1 MGFRRIGGAMKNFTL
16 EFTSGQW
23 NLYTEDKTK
32 VGTEVLKLFQE
43 LKDLSYLED
52 EYIFIVASYDSDEG
66 VGYIDTEITAP
77 KTENTYSF
85 KIKSKNF
92 YKFLK
97 DLRNLENEIEINK
110 LNITAWEYEKEDP
123 YGSRGL
129 SIRDFI

>member
-1 MGFRRIGGAMKNFTL
+1 MENFTL

-32 VGTEVLKLFQE
+32 VGAEVLKQFPE

-52 EYIFIVASYDSDEG
+52 EYTSIAASWDSTEEQ
-66 VGYIDTEITAP
+66 GYIDIEITAVHSDS
-77 KTENTYSF
+77 TYPF
-85 KIKSKNF
+85 N
-92 YKFLK
+92 YKFNDFNKFVEALN
-97 DLRNLENEIEINK
+97 NLENEIEIDK
-110 LNITAWEYEKEDP
+110 LNVNDWEYEKEDP

>member
-1 MGFRRIGGAMKNFTL
+1 MENFTL

-32 VGTEVLKLFQE
+32 VGAEVLKQFPE

-52 EYIFIVASYDSDEG
+52 EYTSIVATWDNTEEQ
-66 VGYIDTEITAP
+66 GYIDVEITAVHSDS
-77 KTENTYSF
+77 TYPF
-85 KIKSKNF
+85 N
-92 YKFLK
+92 YKFNDFNKFVKALN
-97 DLRNLENEIEINK
+97 NLENEIEIDK
-110 LNITAWEYEKEDP
+110 LNVNDWEYEKEDP

>member
-1 MGFRRIGGAMKNFTL
+1 MKNFTL

-32 VGTEVLKLFQE
+32 IGTEVLKQFPE

-52 EYIFIVASYDSDEG
+52 EYTSIVASWDSTEKI
-66 VGYIDTEITAP
+66 GYIDVEITAVHSDSTYP
-77 KTENTYSF
+77 FKTKYYDFS
-85 KIKSKNF
+85 
-92 YKFLK
+92 KFLK
-97 DLRNLENEIEINK
+97 DLKDLENEIEIDK
-110 LNITAWEYEKEDP
+110 LNVNDWEYEKEDP